1 MEGIP
6 ILLKVNDLMNY
17 GPLKGFREF
26 YPEQQWG
33 KRVILEKI
41 EEIVKLFG
49 FEEIST
55 PSVESIDLFKMKSGE
70 EIVEETYSF
79 KDKGN
84 REVVLIPETTPAV
97 SRMVSEISKISTFP
111 IRWYSYSKVWR
122 YEEPQ
127 KGRMREFYQFNVDIF
142 GTKNSVVDAEVLY
155 IAYMIMKNLGLDN
168 DVQIRVSHRNL
179 ISSITKGLCDNNKLY
194 KLIDKKH
201 KIPNDEFDFSLKE
214 ICDNNE
220 LYSKIKKVLDIKNP
234 INIAIEE
241 LKSFIEGDIVNEL
254 NQLEEAL
261 KMYGIEDKII
271 LDPSIVRG
279 LLYYTGIVFECW
291 DKKEELRAI
300 FGGGRYDNLI
310 GLFNKTPIPA
320 IGFAIGDV
328 TLELLLKKENKW
340 PIYKENKGV
349 YAILIYEK
357 HLNEAIKVITKIR
370 NARIKVTFDYSAKP
384 IQKGLEI
391 ASKGMYKYCLIF
403 GKEIEEGKIVIKNM
417 ETKEQITIQSDKAE
431 QFFME
436 KLNQKSISSVNE
448 AN

>member
-1 MEGIP
+1 
-6 ILLKVNDLMNY
+6 MNY
-17 GPLKGFREF
+17 EPLKGFREF

-41 EEIVKLFG
+41 EEVVKLFG

-55 PSVESIDLFKMKSGE
+55 PSVESLELFKMKSGD

-84 REVVLIPETTPAV
+84 RDVVLIPETTPAV

-111 IRWYSYSKVWR
+111 LRWYSYSKVWR

-142 GTKNSVVDAEVLY
+142 GTKNPVVDAEILY
-155 IAYMIMKNLGLDN
+155 IAYMIMKNLDLDN

-179 ISSITKGLCDNNKLY
+179 ISSLTNGMCDNNKLY

-201 KIPNDEFDFSLKE
+201 KIPANEFDSSLKE
-214 ICDNNE
+214 ICPNNE
-220 LYSKIKKVLDIKNP
+220 LYIKIKKILEIKSP
-234 INIAIEE
+234 INKGIEE
-241 LKSFIEGDIVNEL
+241 LNNSIEGDILKEL

-300 FGGGRYDNLI
+300 FGGGRYDNLV

-340 PIYKENKGV
+340 PVYKEKKGV
-349 YAILIYEK
+349 YAILIYENY
-357 HLNEAIKVITKIR
+357 LGVAIKMITKIR
-370 NARIKVTFDYSAKP
+370 NAGIKVTFDYAAKP

-391 ASKGMYKYCLIF
+391 ASKGMYEYCLIF
-403 GKEIEEGKIVIKNM
+403 GKEIEEGNVIIKNM
-417 ETKEQITIQSDKAE
+417 ETKEQITIQQDMVE
-431 QFFME
+431 QFFIKE
-436 KLNQKSISSVNE
+436 LNKKAIHGIND